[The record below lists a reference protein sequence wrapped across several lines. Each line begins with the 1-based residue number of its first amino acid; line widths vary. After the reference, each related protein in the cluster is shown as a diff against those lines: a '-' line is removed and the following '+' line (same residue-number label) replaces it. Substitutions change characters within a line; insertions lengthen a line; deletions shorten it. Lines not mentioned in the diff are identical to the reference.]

1 MQSSDAP
8 IFIDSLDHNDLVRQ
22 MNIFTQKFS
31 PVPQRIFHSP
41 RLLRDVT
48 AAIFDWSNEH
58 KLG

>member
-48 AAIFDWSNEH
+48 AAIFD
-58 KLG
+58 